1 MTRDALQG
9 TAALLGLTPA
19 LWTYVPSVVFHGWV
33 LLGFLHR
40 DDRSLCYCL
49 VNSNGICSEC
59 YNCNFKRPVIP

>member
-33 LLGFLHR
+33 LFGFSHR
-40 DDRSLCYCL
+40 DDHSLCYCL
-49 VNSNGICSEC
+49 YGE
-59 YNCNFKRPVIP
+59 FKWDLFRMLQL